1 MTIASCYFYPFQIIL
16 KTKVLEELE
25 VSFLMIELTKWR
37 AFPGEMQSSFAWLCV
52 EIQFDIGKFM
62 LAVLIRK

>member
-37 AFPGEMQSSFAWLCV
+37 AFLGEMQSSFAWLCV
-52 EIQFDIGKFM
+52 EIQFDIGKLR